1 MRTSELKFDAP
12 YPFYK
17 NYIDLIDDVDLLDM
31 LKRQLKNFPNFINSI
46 PDDTMSYNYAVGKWS
61 IAEVLVHIIDSER
74 VFQYRA
80 LRFSRGDKTPL
91 PGFEQDAYVPFSNA
105 NQRSKGSI
113 LEEYNAV
120 RNSTITLF
128 ENLDEESLRLNGI
141 ASNLNWSVG
150 AVGFAICGHQR
161 HHRNILRERYL

>member
-1 MRTSELKFDAP
+1 MSELKFDAP

-17 NYIDLIDDVDLLDM
+17 NYIDLLDDVDLLDM
-31 LKRQLKNFPNFINSI
+31 LKRQLKNFPRFIESI
-46 PDDTMSYNYAVGKWS
+46 SDDKMSYRYAEGKWS

-80 LRFSRGDKTPL
+80 LRFSRGDKTSL
-91 PGFEQDAYVPFSNA
+91 PGFEQDDYVPYSNA
-105 NQRSKGSI
+105 NQRSKESVI
-113 LEEYNAV
+113 AEYKAV
-120 RNSTITLF
+120 RNSTIHLF
-128 ENLDEESLRLNGI
+128 ENLDDEVLRLKGV
-141 ASNLNWSVG
+141 ASNLEWSAG